1 MTRPKFKTEI
11 KLFSLTERSQ
21 GKGWQKIRQH
31 IGDKFNVEP
40 PTVRAMQK
48 WQKTI
53 NPETIYDELLRETK
67 QQIPRIGAEVQ
78 IQVAQNL
85 LPVLSKAREAGE
97 DMETAAWRWFFQW
110 AESYLG
116 KDRFI
121 HLVTDYLS
129 EQKKISDRSIEEM
142 KK

>member
-11 KLFSLTERSQ
+11 KLFALTERSQ

-31 IGDKFNVEP
+31 ISDKFNVKP
-40 PTVRAMQK
+40 PSVRAMEK
-48 WQKTI
+48 WQKII
-53 NPETIYDELLRETK
+53 NPETIYGELLKETK
-67 QQIPRIGAEVQ
+67 AQIPRVGAEVQ

-85 LPVLSKAREAGE
+85 LPVLLKAREGGE
-97 DMETAAWRWFFQW
+97 DMEAAAWKWFFQW
-110 AESYLG
+110 AENYLG

-121 HLVTDYLS
+121 RLVKDYLS
-129 EQKKISDRSIEEM
+129 EQENTQDSSTKEM